1 MERYF
6 DYAATSPMSREALAA
21 FTKAAEEFY
30 GNTSSAHD
38 FGTEAQSLLEH
49 SRNTLASKLDVEQ
62 EGVYFT
68 SGGTESNWIG
78 LEALMGAGKGN
89 HIVVSAAEHSSVRR
103 VVDKMERE
111 GAQVTWVPFTAE
123 GVLDLEVLASSVTK
137 ETAVV
142 SVQLVNSD
150 LGTIQPL
157 EEVYRHC
164 REKGVLLHS
173 DFVQAFGKINL
184 KKVARLADSFS
195 LSAHKIGGPKGVGA
209 VYIRPTL
216 SFSPIFHDVT
226 HESGVRPG
234 TVNTPGV
241 ASFIVA
247 ADEALAQRTDGE
259 IRTLKNKFVQLL
271 GKGFSVVGNSLDSD
285 IPIIGLTT
293 RGVPGQWMMLEG
305 NRRGFAF
312 STGSACQTGHDG
324 TLTTLDAMGMT
335 KEQGET
341 FIRVSFH
348 HSHSEFDIVRLAE
361 CLNTI
366 ASEHRSEVSV

>member
-6 DYAATSPMSREALAA
+6 DYAATSPMSEEALAA

-38 FGTEAQSLLEH
+38 TGTKAQSLLEH
-49 SRNTLASKLDVEQ
+49 SRHTLAAMLDVEQ
-62 EGVYFT
+62 EGLYFT

-111 GAQVTWVPFTAE
+111 GARVTWVPFTAD
-123 GVLDLEVLASSVTK
+123 GVVDLEALASSVTE

-150 LGTIQPL
+150 VGTIQPL
-157 EEVYRHC
+157 EKVYRHC
-164 REKGVLLHS
+164 RENGVLLHS
-173 DFVQAFGKINL
+173 DFVQAFGKIDV
-184 KKVARLADSFS
+184 KIVAPLVDSFS
-195 LSAHKIGGPKGVGA
+195 ISAHKIGGPKGVGA

-216 SFSPIFHDVT
+216 SFSPIFHGVT

-234 TVNTPGV
+234 TVNTPGI

-247 ADEALAQRTDGE
+247 ADEALVQKNDGE
-259 IRTLKNKFVQLL
+259 IQTLKNKFVEHL
-271 GKGFSVVGNSLDSD
+271 GAEFSVVGNSLHRD

-324 TLTTLDAMGMT
+324 TLKTLEAMGMT

-341 FIRVSFH
+341 FIRISFH
-348 HSHSEFDIVRLAE
+348 HSQSELDIERLAE

-366 ASEHRSEVSV
+366 AAEHRSEVSV